1 MFGDLFGNL
10 EEQQAKMKEALSA
23 IQVESE
29 AGDGAVKISA
39 NANREILN
47 VAIDKDKIDLTDT
60 EELEDLLVVALNRV
74 LAQAAEKEAVEGQK
88 LMKDMLPPGL
98 GGISDM
104 FK

>member
-1 MFGDLFGNL
+1 MFGDLMGNL
-10 EEQQAKMKEALSA
+10 EEKQAKMKEALSA

-29 AGDGAVKISA
+29 AGDGAIKISA
-39 NANREILN
+39 NANRKILN
-47 VAIDKDKIDLTDT
+47 VTIDKSKIDLSET
-60 EELEDLLVVALNRV
+60 EELEDLLVVALNRA
-74 LAQAAEKEAVEGQK
+74 LTEAAEKEAVEGQK

>member
-47 VAIDKDKIDLTDT
+47 VAIDKEKLDLTDT

>member
-1 MFGDLFGNL
+1 MGNL
-10 EEQQAKMKEALSA
+10 EEKQAKMKEALSA

-29 AGDGAVKISA
+29 AGDGAIKISA
-39 NANREILN
+39 NANRKILN
-47 VAIDKDKIDLTDT
+47 IAIDKSKIDLSET

-74 LAQAAEKEAVEGQK
+74 LTQAAEKEAAEGQK